1 MLSTVAKLGK
11 SKGLKSAVLMTIGNV
26 GSTGVAAVAMIIFSR
41 QLGPEQFGIF
51 SVLFSLM
58 LIISRIGDMGI
69 NIAVSRAIA
78 QNQENKAQSL
88 SYAQNGSYLKA
99 IIMAAVI
106 MIGLLTTP
114 FITETLLSLTPDFM
128 PMVRAVMILSTS
140 VVVYEYINSLLQ
152 ARQFFGL
159 SVLTNTVQS
168 SLKLLLALATL
179 VFAGINLNTITLGY
193 MILPLI
199 GASVGF
205 MAINVRELLPSYN
218 PKITKSILNVVRW
231 TSISIL
237 ASAVAENVDVLIVQ
251 NYLSAHETGLYAAAT
266 RIATVASLIGWSLG
280 TVLNMRVAKY
290 KDKVNLDRYLK
301 KGIILAIVSL
311 LATIALC
318 FISYPVVTYTIGSA
332 YLSVIPTLNILLIS
346 TAFLTATTPFV
357 ALFYVFDYP
366 RYFAV
371 SGIITALSLLI
382 SDIILIPTYGLIGA
396 GWARVI
402 TRLVVG
408 IYTLY
413 IAYTLYQKTYG
424 KK

>member
-1 MLSTVAKLGK
+1 MLSAVLKLGK

-78 QNQENKAQSL
+78 QNQDNKTQSL
-88 SYAQNGSYLKA
+88 AYAQNGSYLKA
-99 IIMAAVI
+99 IIMAVI
-106 MIGLLTTP
+106 IIFGLLTTP
-114 FITETLLSLTPDFM
+114 FITETLLTLTLDFV
-128 PMVRAVMILSTS
+128 PMVRAVILLSAS
-140 VVVYEYINSLLQ
+140 VVVYEYVNSLLQ

-168 SLKLLLALATL
+168 SLKLILALATL
-179 VFAGINLNTITLGY
+179 VIVGINLSTITLGY

-205 MAINVRELLPSYN
+205 LAINVRELIPRYN
-218 PKITKSILNVVRW
+218 PKITKSIMNVVRW

-290 KDKVNLDRYLK
+290 RDKVNLDRYLK
-301 KGIILAIVSL
+301 KGILLAIVSL

-318 FISYPVVTYTIGSA
+318 FISYPVVTYTIGPA

-382 SDIILIPTYGLIGA
+382 SDIILVPTYGLIGA

>member
-1 MLSTVAKLGK
+1 MLSSVSKLGK
-11 SKGLKSAVLMTIGNV
+11 SKGLKSAILMTIGNV
-26 GSTGVAAVAMIIFSR
+26 GSTGVAAIAMIIFSR
-41 QLGPEQFGIF
+41 QLGPEKFGIF

-78 QNQENKAQSL
+78 QNHENKAMSL
-88 SYAQNGSYLKA
+88 TYAQNGTYLKT
-99 IIMAAVI
+99 IIMAGVVI
-106 MIGLLTTP
+106 IGLLTTP
-114 FITETLLSLTPDFM
+114 FITSTLLGLTTDFM
-128 PMVRAVMILSTS
+128 PIVRAVILLSTS

-152 ARQFFGL
+152 ARQYFGL

-168 SLKLLLALATL
+168 TLKLFLALATL
-179 VFAGINLNTITLGY
+179 VFAGINLNTITVGY

-205 MAINVRELLPSYN
+205 VAINVRELVPRYN
-218 PKITKSILNVVRW
+218 PKIVKSIITVARW

-251 NYLSAHETGLYAAAT
+251 NYLSTHETGLYAAAT

-301 KGIILAIVSL
+301 KGTILAILSL

-318 FISYPVVTYTIGSA
+318 IISYPVVTYTIGPA

-346 TAFLTATTPFV
+346 TALLTATTPFV

-366 RYFAV
+366 KYFAV

-382 SDIILIPTYGLIGA
+382 SDMILIPVYGLIGA

-402 TRLVVG
+402 TRLIVG

-413 IAYTLYQKTYG
+413 VAYTLYRKSYG
-424 KK
+424 EK

>member
-1 MLSTVAKLGK
+1 MLSAVLKLGK
-11 SKGLKSAVLMTIGNV
+11 SKGLRSAFLMTVGNV
-26 GSTGVAAVAMIIFSR
+26 GSTGIAAVAMIIFSR

-78 QNQENKAQSL
+78 QNQNNKTLNLAF
-88 SYAQNGSYLKA
+88 AQNGAFLKA
-99 IIMAAVI
+99 MIMAVVVI
-106 MIGLLTTP
+106 TGLITTP
-114 FITETLLSLTPDFM
+114 FITETLLTLTPDFV
-128 PMVRAVMILSTS
+128 PMVRAVILLSIS
-140 VVVYEYINSLLQ
+140 VVVYEYVNSLLQ
-152 ARQFFGL
+152 ARQYFGL

-179 VFAGINLNTITLGY
+179 VFVGINLSTVTLGY

-199 GASVGF
+199 GACVGF
-205 MAINVRELLPSYN
+205 LAINARELLPIYS
-218 PKITKSILNVVRW
+218 PKITKSIINVARW

-251 NYLSAHETGLYAAAT
+251 KYLSVHETGLYAAAT

-290 KDKVNLDRYLK
+290 RDKVNLDRYLK
-301 KGIILAIVSL
+301 KGIMLAIVSL
-311 LATIALC
+311 LATAALC
-318 FISYPVVTYTIGSA
+318 LISYPVVTYTIGPA
-332 YLSVIPTLNILLIS
+332 YLSVVPTLNILLIS

-382 SDIILIPTYGLIGA
+382 SDIVLVPTYGLIGA

-408 IYTLY
+408 IYTVY
-413 IAYTLYQKTYG
+413 IAYSLYQKTYG

>member
-1 MLSTVAKLGK
+1 MLSAVLKLRK
-11 SKGLKSAVLMTIGNV
+11 SKGLRSAFLMTVGNV
-26 GSTGVAAVAMIIFSR
+26 GSTGIAAVAMIIFSR

-78 QNQENKAQSL
+78 QNQNNKTLNLA
-88 SYAQNGSYLKA
+88 YAQNGAFLKA
-99 IIMAAVI
+99 IIMALVVI
-106 MIGLLTTP
+106 IGMIITP
-114 FITETLLSLTPDFM
+114 FITETLLTLTPEFV
-128 PMVRAVMILSTS
+128 PMVRAVIFLSIS
-140 VVVYEYINSLLQ
+140 VVVYEYVNSLLQ
-152 ARQFFGL
+152 ARQYFGL
-159 SVLTNTVQS
+159 SVLTNTIQS

-179 VFAGINLNTITLGY
+179 VFVGINLSTVTLGY

-205 MAINVRELLPSYN
+205 IAINLRELLPIYS
-218 PKITKSILNVVRW
+218 PKITNSIINVARW

-251 NYLSAHETGLYAAAT
+251 KYLSVHETGLYAAAT

-290 KDKVNLDRYLK
+290 RDKVNLDRYLK
-301 KGIILAIVSL
+301 KGIMLAIVSL
-311 LATIALC
+311 LATATLC
-318 FISYPVVTYTIGSA
+318 LISYPVVTYTIGPA
-332 YLSVIPTLNILLIS
+332 YLSVVPTLNILLIS

-382 SDIILIPTYGLIGA
+382 SDIVLVPTYGLIGA

-408 IYTLY
+408 IYTIY
-413 IAYTLYQKTYG
+413 IAYSLYEKTYG

>member
-1 MLSTVAKLGK
+1 MLSSVSKLGK
-11 SKGLKSAVLMTIGNV
+11 SKGLKSAILMTIGNV
-26 GSTGVAAVAMIIFSR
+26 GSTGVAAIAMIIFSR
-41 QLGPEQFGIF
+41 QLGPEKFGIF

-78 QNQENKAQSL
+78 QNHENKAMSL
-88 SYAQNGSYLKA
+88 TYAQNGTYLKT
-99 IIMAAVI
+99 IIMAGLVI
-106 MIGLLTTP
+106 IGLLTTP
-114 FITETLLSLTPDFM
+114 FITSTLLGLTTDFM
-128 PMVRAVMILSTS
+128 QIVRAVILLSTS

-152 ARQFFGL
+152 ARQYFGL

-168 SLKLLLALATL
+168 TLKLFLALATL
-179 VFAGINLNTITLGY
+179 VFAGINLNTITVGY

-205 MAINVRELLPSYN
+205 VAINVRELVPRYN
-218 PKITKSILNVVRW
+218 PKIVKSIITVARW

-251 NYLSAHETGLYAAAT
+251 NYLSTHETGLYAAAT

-301 KGIILAIVSL
+301 KGTILAILSL

-318 FISYPVVTYTIGSA
+318 IISYPVVTYTIGPA

-346 TAFLTATTPFV
+346 TALLTATTPFV

-366 RYFAV
+366 KYFAV

-382 SDIILIPTYGLIGA
+382 TDMILIPVYGLIGA

-402 TRLVVG
+402 TRLIVG

-413 IAYTLYQKTYG
+413 VAYTLYRKSYG
-424 KK
+424 EK